1 MLTGIANL
9 LVNILDMLSQMSSL
23 CISFVAKVTLKF
35 FWLVWVWFGPL
46 FPAPHQSLLG
56 GIPLNVV
63 PEAHRVAEI
72 CLAGGAVEESQSL
85 VFG

>member
-1 MLTGIANL
+1 MAYQTTVG
-9 LVNILDMLSQMSSL
+9 
-23 CISFVAKVTLKF
+23 CESFVAKFALIS
-35 FWLVWVWFGPL
+35 FWLVGVWFGPL

-56 GIPLNVV
+56 GIPLDVV
-63 PEAHRVAEI
+63 LQTHGVAEI